1 MIFGVDKASCNA
13 GCIGC
18 ETSRNSVFR
27 ARPPAGCR
35 SQHLCGACLRPTCR
49 KAGCIRDR
57 NTHQSGDIRFGRLR
71 QGYIATRAKW
81 SVEQLQRQPTRFAIR
96 QSFRIV
102 WVEQLQPF
110 RELWYAQAIHARC
123 FDSFP
128 LFLNF
133 RI

>member
-18 ETSRNSVFR
+18 ETSRNFVFR

-35 SQHLCGACLRPTCR
+35 PQHICGACLRPTCR

-96 QSFRIV
+96 QSFRYG
-102 WVEQLQPF
+102 LNSCSRF
-110 RELWYAQAIHARC
+110 GNYGMHRLSMHDALIHFHC
-123 FDSFP
+123 F
-128 LFLNF
+128 
-133 RI
+133 

>member
-1 MIFGVDKASCNA
+1 MQDALVVKPVATLYFAHDHQQVVGRSI
-13 GCIGC
+13 
-18 ETSRNSVFR
+18 SVGR
-27 ARPPAGCR
+27 VSDQLAE
-35 SQHLCGACLRPTCR
+35 